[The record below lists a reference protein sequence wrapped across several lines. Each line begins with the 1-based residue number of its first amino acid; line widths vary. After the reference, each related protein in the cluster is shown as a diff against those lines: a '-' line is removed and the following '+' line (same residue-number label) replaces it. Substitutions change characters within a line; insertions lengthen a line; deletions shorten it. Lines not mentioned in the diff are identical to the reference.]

1 MDVVM
6 SHSAW
11 SSYEQAVFD
20 CFRSHFPRAD
30 IQKDV
35 HLKGRYSKRMRQ
47 IDILITEETPA
58 GSVRIVVD
66 AKLYN
71 RKLDVK
77 TVEEFEGFLN
87 DIGIEKGLLISNKGY
102 SRSALRRAFYCP
114 SDLELD
120 ILDFSELKKWQG
132 FEALPYAGDNAF
144 LVPAPLGWVI
154 DSTQGNGGL
163 CTMYRRGLDIKTAMS
178 EKEFLYINFWDRK
191 KTPLTAAELDKLQID
206 QMKLTGLSVEV
217 SHQPTIKRN
226 DANTRLRFVTVKQY
240 KCIEVTGFIELKDTI
255 LFAVLLTP
263 VEKQKQNIRRLEHVL
278 ESAIPI
284 YLKKD
289 NTALIDALKAKLD
302 NTKSIE
308 ERATILLDIGHWY
321 RDMKQLAEAKQF
333 LEESVSLFPCYA
345 AIKELLFTLDEVDDR
360 ARILELLQNLLL
372 LDLTNSTVFNDAL
385 YFAHENHLDVELLAL
400 IQELSNV
407 QANDSLSKAS
417 CLFYA
422 AQLLLSNDTDTAKS
436 KLAEARKIFG
446 KLFPPE
452 HHVFKAIRLLV
463 RQCKLVTKTQ

>member
-1 MDVVM
+1 M
-6 SHSAW
+6 SNSTW

-20 CFRSHFPRAD
+20 CFRSHYPRAD

-47 IDILITEETPA
+47 IDILITEDTPA
-58 GSVRIVVD
+58 GPVKIVVD

-87 DIGIEKGLLISNKGY
+87 DIGIEKGLLVSNRGY

-120 ILDFSELKKWQG
+120 VLDFSELKKWQG
-132 FEALPYAGDNAF
+132 FEALPYSGDNAF
-144 LVPAPLGWVI
+144 LVPAPFGWVV
-154 DSTQGNGGL
+154 DSTQGEGCL
-163 CTMYRRGLDIKTAMS
+163 CTMYRRGLDVKIAEK

-191 KTPLTAAELDKLQID
+191 KTPLTAAELDNLQVE
-206 QMKLTGLSVEV
+206 QMKLVGLSVEV
-217 SHQPTIKRN
+217 SHRQTVKRK
-226 DANTRLRFVTVKQY
+226 DAKTRLRFVTIKQY

-263 VEKQKQNIRRLEHVL
+263 IEKQKQNIRRLEHVL
-278 ESAIPI
+278 GSAIPI
-284 YLKKD
+284 LLKKD
-289 NTALIDALKAKLD
+289 NTELIESLKAKLN
-302 NTKSIE
+302 NTKSVE
-308 ERATILLDIGHWY
+308 ERATISLDIGHWY
-321 RDMKQLAEAKQF
+321 RDMKQLAEAKQY

-345 AIKELLFTLDEVDDR
+345 SIKELLFTLDEVDDR

-372 LDLTNSTVFNDAL
+372 LDLTNPTVYNDAMH
-385 YFAHENHLDVELLAL
+385 FAHANHLDIELLAL
-400 IQELSNV
+400 LQEISNV
-407 QANDSLSKAS
+407 QENDSVSKAS
-417 CLFYA
+417 CLYYS
-422 AQLLLSNDTDTAKS
+422 AQLLLSNDTDSAKG
-436 KLAEARKIFG
+436 KLAEARKIFC

-452 HHVFKAIRLLV
+452 HHVFKAIRLLI
-463 RQCKLVTKTQ
+463 RQCKLATKTQ